1 MSSQPSASIAPPDRQ
16 LPPETERPAPRK
28 RRHRWIWAVVLIL
41 FGLLFYWIITQHGNA
56 PPAAGGGGGRRMMMT
71 GPIPVVPATATTG
84 DLGVYLNAIGTVT
97 PVYTDNITAQVTGV
111 ITAVHYREGQE
122 VRKGDPL
129 IDIDPRQFEATLQ
142 QAQGIL
148 QRDQNLL
155 AEAQMD
161 LTRYQTAWSK
171 NAIPRQTL
179 EDQEKLVLQDQGT
192 VKNDEGTVAYDQ
204 VQLGYAHITSP
215 ITGRVGLRLVDPGN
229 LVTANSTLTLVTVTQ
244 MQPITVVF
252 TLPEDNL
259 QQVLDQMRRGHR
271 MPVEAWNHDNSQQ
284 LGSGLLTTMD
294 NVIDTTTGTVK
305 LRATFENREES
316 LFPNQFVNTRLLV
329 TTMKDQVLVPSSAI
343 QHNGDMAFVYLI
355 KPGPGSTPTGGGQGR
370 GAQGRGANQTGSAQ
384 GNSTNEAGTTAPTGV
399 PPKQAGRRGGGQPA
413 GTGAGEGREAEGP
426 PYHVIQQ
433 TVKTGV
439 SDRNNTA
446 VEGINAGDMVAN
458 SSFDKLTNNATIF
471 LSKQGIPTTQTTIS
485 GESAAP

>member
-16 LPPETERPAPRK
+16 LPPETETPAPRK

-41 FGLLFYWIITQHGNA
+41 FGLLFYWIITQRGTT
-56 PPAAGGGGGRRMMMT
+56 PAAGGGGRRMMNM

-111 ITAVHYREGQE
+111 ITQVHYREGQE

-129 IDIDPRQFEATLQ
+129 IDIDPRPFEATLQ
-142 QAQGIL
+142 QAQGVL

-161 LTRYQTAWSK
+161 LTRYQQAWSK
-171 NAIPRQTL
+171 NAIPRQTF

-192 VKNDEGTVAYDQ
+192 VRNDEGTVAYDQ

-229 LVTANSTLTLVTVTQ
+229 LVTANSTTTLVTVTQ
-244 MQPITVVF
+244 IEPITVVF

-259 QQVLDQMRRGHR
+259 QQVLQQMRRGVR
-271 MPVEAWNHDNSQQ
+271 MSVDAWNHDNSQQ
-284 LGSGLLTTMD
+284 LGSGVLTTMD

-305 LRATFENREES
+305 LRATFPNRDRA

-329 TTMKDQVLVPSSAI
+329 TTMKNQILVPSSAV
-343 QHNGDMAFVYLI
+343 QHNGDTAFVYLI
-355 KPGPGSTPTGGGQGR
+355 KPGPGSTPAA
-370 GAQGRGANQTGSAQ
+370 GAQGRGTGQT
-384 GNSTNEAGTTAPTGV
+384 GTTAPAGV
-399 PPKQAGRRGGGQPA
+399 PPRQAGRRGGGQPA
-413 GTGAGEGREAEGP
+413 GRSAPEGNRGSEGP
-426 PYHVIQQ
+426 LYHVVQQ

-446 VEGINAGDMVAN
+446 VEGIKAGDIVAD

-485 GESAAP
+485 GESPAP